1 MTIDFAGT
9 LAALG
14 RLYRYVRTTG
24 WGGYD
29 PFDALASPVLR
40 LTSMG
45 LAPGRIA
52 VIQLMKRLPWNLR
65 PLLLVRPHESPFA
78 LALFARGCLDAYRVT
93 GEELWRWD
101 ADALLER
108 LRHVQRRGYSGAC
121 WGYPFAYQNR
131 VFYTPVGTPTAV
143 ITSFVGTAFLE
154 AYRAL
159 DRAADLMMARSAC
172 EFLRRDLCRTEDGP
186 HRLCFSYTP
195 LGQNCIHN
203 ANALVGALFVR
214 VGQATGEPPLAELGR
229 RALAYTVAHQR
240 ADGSWPY
247 GEGLRRL
254 AWVDSHHTAYVLE
267 CLARLL
273 EVEEVP
279 DAREALE
286 RGLEFYRTR
295 FFGADGAPFYS
306 PGGRWPI
313 DIQCAGV
320 AIDTL
325 ALLGRRRRHCL
336 SAALRVA
343 AWTVRHMQARDG
355 HFHYR
360 HGLLLRSRT
369 PYVHWGQATML
380 AALAR
385 LARVLRDHGEQ
396 DAATWDTTTT
406 TAAAATTAGT
416 TG

>member
-1 MTIDFAGT
+1 MKIDRVQT

-14 RLYRYVRTTG
+14 RLYRYVRTTA
-24 WGGYD
+24 WQGYD

-40 LTSMG
+40 LASVG
-45 LAPGRIA
+45 LGPGRIA
-52 VIQLMKRLPWNLR
+52 VIQLLKRLPWNLR

-78 LALFARGCLDAYRVT
+78 LALFARGCLDAFRAT
-93 GEELWRWD
+93 GDESWRWD
-101 ADALLER
+101 AEALLER
-108 LRHVQRRGYSGAC
+108 LRHAQTPGYWGAC

-131 VFYTPVGTPTAV
+131 IFYTPPRTPTAV
-143 ITSFVGTAFLE
+143 ITSFVGAAFLE
-154 AYRAL
+154 AYHAL

-172 EFLRRDLCRTEDGP
+172 EFLRRDLRRTEDGP

-195 LGQNCIHN
+195 LEADRIHN

-214 VGQATGEPPLAELGR
+214 VGRETSEPPLVELGR

-240 ADGSWPY
+240 GDGSWPY

-254 AWVDSHHTAYVLE
+254 GWVDNHHTAYVLE

-273 EVEEVP
+273 EADDAP

-286 RGLEFYRTR
+286 RGLEFYLTR
-295 FFGADGAPFYS
+295 FFGADGAPFYG
-306 PGGRWPI
+306 PGRRRPI

-325 ALLGRRRRHCL
+325 ALLGRRRRDCL
-336 SAALRVA
+336 SAARRAA
-343 AWTVRHMQARDG
+343 AWTVRHMQAGDG

-360 HGLLLRSRT
+360 RGRLLRSRT

-385 LARVLRDHGEQ
+385 LARVLRDHRKQ

-406 TAAAATTAGT
+406 TETAATTAGT